1 MDGSQRLTRL
11 LRGGLVGDGHQG
23 LGLLQQLLLLGE
35 VLFLG
40 GADLV
45 TVGLTRVEELVGC
58 LAELRPQRV
67 VIAAADAAGP
77 LPTVHQLVEPAR
89 GLAPCGRVLQLV
101 RLGDDRL
108 FLGLGMGAL
117 DVAGLRPLAAGLVE
131 RGACGGETLPQRVGL
146 RLVDVHGRALMLL
159 PLVEQGTELVCGGT
173 PVDLVIQRGC
183 EGLGL
188 LDDLGAFFDSLG
200 DRRLAGLGELGLLRG
215 TGLLQ
220 LLELLLQRGHVADR
234 RGLVGLLLKGLQ
246 RLVDLVR
253 LHRVGM
259 QAARQQIQLGLE
271 VKVTT
276 GVQRQRLLL
285 GDVGEL
291 PDLTLGVALPDVHG
305 TVVVDAAERFG
316 RLHLGVRIAGCRSGG
331 GGALDRFLGECGRRR
346 GVGFRRGCRGRCRCG
361 RRCLLGGFGGVV
373 GYGGSLVGHGQLL
386 ISLKVVVGWGKI
398 RMDFSATSPIIGNR
412 G

>member
-1 MDGSQRLTRL
+1 
-11 LRGGLVGDGHQG
+11 
-23 LGLLQQLLLLGE
+23 
-35 VLFLG
+35 
-40 GADLV
+40 
-45 TVGLTRVEELVGC
+45 
-58 LAELRPQRV
+58 
-67 VIAAADAAGP
+67 
-77 LPTVHQLVEPAR
+77 
-89 GLAPCGRVLQLV
+89 
-101 RLGDDRL
+101 
-108 FLGLGMGAL
+108 MGAL

-159 PLVEQGTELVCGGT
+159 PLVEQGTELVGGGT

-215 TGLLQ
+215 AGLLQ

-291 PDLTLGVALPDVHG
+291 PRPHA
-305 TVVVDAAERFG
+305 
-316 RLHLGVRIAGCRSGG
+316 RS
-331 GGALDRFLGECGRRR
+331 R
-346 GVGFRRGCRGRCRCG
+346 
-361 RRCLLGGFGGVV
+361 
-373 GYGGSLVGHGQLL
+373 
-386 ISLKVVVGWGKI
+386 
-398 RMDFSATSPIIGNR
+398 PP
-412 G
+412 